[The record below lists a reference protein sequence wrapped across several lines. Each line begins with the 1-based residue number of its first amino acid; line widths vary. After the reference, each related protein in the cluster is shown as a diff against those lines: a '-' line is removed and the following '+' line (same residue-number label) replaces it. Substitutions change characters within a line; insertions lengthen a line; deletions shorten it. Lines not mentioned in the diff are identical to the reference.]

1 MEMRP
6 ATAEEFPAFLRTTES
21 AFHEDVTDD
30 DLKSWRTVFE
40 PERSLAVFDGST
52 MVATAAIFTRELTI
66 PGGLMTVAGVTAV
79 GVLASHRRRGL
90 LTRLMRRQIDDVRV
104 AGESVAALWASEGV
118 IYGRFGYGLAAR
130 HATVTVRTAGA
141 RLHPDLPAPAGRTT
155 LVEPAGVVPR
165 VAPLYDRVRRE
176 RPGHLDRTGAWWDRR
191 VDDPEHHRHGRN
203 ALRAAVHVDDRGA
216 VDGYALYAVESIWN
230 DGPEAKTSVREMV
243 ADGPAA
249 TAAMWSYLIGL
260 DLTRSVEY
268 WIAAPDTPFANM
280 LQGPYRPRIELGQ
293 NLWVRLVDVDAALA
307 ARTYAA
313 PFEVVFD
320 VADAFCPWNAGRHRL
335 AWDGA
340 TAACER
346 TDAAA
351 DLALTATDLGAAY
364 LGGTSLAALAAIGR
378 VRELRPGT
386 LARVATAFKG
396 AREPWCPEIF

>member
-1 MEMRP
+1 MEIRP

-21 AFHEDVTDD
+21 AFHEDVNDD
-30 DLKSWRTVFE
+30 ELARWRTVFE
-40 PERSLAVFDGST
+40 PERSLAVLDGSA

-66 PGGLMTVAGVTAV
+66 PGGLLSVAGVTAV

-90 LTRLMRRQIDDVRV
+90 LTRLMRRQIDDVRA
-104 AGESVAALWASEGV
+104 AGEPVAALWASEGA

-130 HATVTVRTAGA
+130 HATVALRTAGA
-141 RLHPDLPAPAGRTT
+141 RLHPDLPAPTGRTT
-155 LVEPAGVVPR
+155 LVEPAEAVPR

-176 RPGHLDRTGAWWDRR
+176 RPGHLDRTQAWWERR
-191 VDDPEHHRHGRN
+191 VADPEQHRNGRN
-203 ALRAAVHVDDRGA
+203 AMRAAVHEDDDGT

-230 DGPEAKTSVREMV
+230 DGPDAKTAVREMV

-249 TAAMWSYLIGL
+249 TTAMWSYLIGL
-260 DLTRSVEY
+260 DLTRSLEY
-268 WIAAPDTPFANM
+268 WIAAPDTPFADL
-280 LQGPYRPRIELGQ
+280 LQGPYRARVDLGQ
-293 NLWVRLVDVDAALA
+293 NLWVRLVDVGAALA
-307 ARTYAA
+307 ARAYAA

-335 AWDGA
+335 TWDGT

-346 TDAAA
+346 TDAPA
-351 DLALTATDLGAAY
+351 DLGLTATDLGAGY

-378 VRELRPGT
+378 VRELRPGA
-386 LARVATAFKG
+386 LAPVATAFRG

>member
-1 MEMRP
+1 V
-6 ATAEEFPAFLRTTES
+6 TAEEFPAFLRTTES

-30 DLKSWRTVFE
+30 ELARWRTVFE
-40 PERSLAVFDGST
+40 PERSLAVFDGSA

-66 PGGLMTVAGVTAV
+66 PGALMSVAGVTAV

-90 LTRLMRRQIDDVRV
+90 LTRLMRRQIHDVHA

-130 HATVTVRTAGA
+130 HATVTLRTAGA
-141 RLHPDLPAPAGRTT
+141 RLHPDLPAPTGRTT
-155 LVEPAGVVPR
+155 LFAPADVVPR
-165 VAPLYDRVRRE
+165 IAPLYDRVRRE
-176 RPGHLDRTGAWWDRR
+176 RPGHLGRTPPWWDRR
-191 VDDPEHHRHGRN
+191 VADPEQHRNGRN
-203 ALRAAVHVDDRGA
+203 AMRAAVHEDDDGA

-230 DGPEAKTSVREMV
+230 DGPDAKTAVREMV

-249 TAAMWSYLIGL
+249 TAAMWTYLIGL
-260 DLTRSVEY
+260 DLTRNLDY
-268 WIAAPDTPFANM
+268 WIAAPDTPFVD
-280 LQGPYRPRIELGQ
+280 LIQGAYRPRVDLGQ
-293 NLWVRLVDVDAALA
+293 NLWIRLVDVGAALA

-313 PFEVVFD
+313 PFEAVLE
-320 VADAFCPWNAGRHRL
+320 VADAFCPWNAGRYRL

-340 TAACER
+340 SAACER
-346 TDAAA
+346 TGAAP

-364 LGGTSLAALAAIGR
+364 LGGTSLAALAGIGR

-386 LARVATAFKG
+386 LAPVATAFKG